1 MQTIGIGELQK
12 NMGILTHLDEALKI
26 VDKRKNKDIAI
37 VYPLQST
44 KDNPVELMSNKF
56 RQRAKARGI
65 VVEDLKKA
73 KQEAYEMELVQKYGL
88 SN

>member
-56 RQRAKARGI
+56 RQRAKVRGI